1 MAKTKNGTPYVR
13 IRIRDHRQRAPSR
26 ETHSNRIH
34 DTESVIAMPGRTPGA
49 SGAARSAAHP
59 ARTGAEKGDHAMD
72 NPDGTRTR
80 RRTRFMSSIAAILCV
95 MLLCCA
101 GTAVATLVANDTA
114 TNRFALDS
122 GRQVTVEWRE
132 VPPSSNG
139 NADANATF
147 DVNRI
152 AWNNTTAVLTAKGKS
167 TTLNAYSVGNDGTL
181 DNMDAYIFLSE
192 ERSEQ
197 SYRDLLIGSTMRVT
211 GSTVLPNDVGII
223 YNISLDQ
230 ASTERPTKTVN
241 GKTHTYRKYR
251 VTVKKPITTTV
262 YESQLSDLGSVQPT
276 IPFYRGY
283 TFTGWTKP
291 IATGPDSY
299 FVRST
304 WEYRGEIEP
313 DESTSF
319 AAVYGGGTLVFGR
332 GVAPETHDGANLSQ
346 LDGMDLVWYGIE
358 DEAYTRDAVPWASM
372 ASKIARVEFRDA
384 LSPISTAFWFS
395 GFSRLAEISFGKLD
409 GSRITDMQSM
419 FSDCTSLES
428 ADMTGLSLGKVT
440 CINNLFYG
448 CDALQGAGF
457 PATFSTELRECA
469 QVFLSCDNLPKVDMS
484 MVETSKVTSFHRL
497 FWGCNNLRSV
507 DAPCVTSSAAD
518 MAGMFENCWSL
529 PSIDVSGW
537 DLSGVTDASALF
549 KTCSALETIYADD
562 PKTNWLDSITAN
574 KADDADM
581 FSGCGKLVGG
591 AGTKYDSGSTG
602 AARAR
607 VDKLS
612 GGIGYFTYR
621 SWNGTFGITGDTRVG
636 STLSV
641 QLGDVPV
648 GAILRYQWLRGG
660 SPISGA
666 TAKNYTTTGE
676 DVGRYI
682 SCRLTIST
690 EQGSRQSNAL
700 LISGP
705 RAFAVYSAD
714 DGSLSLY
721 KRDTVPSA
729 GGTFEGKA
737 ATAVYTGFEYARY
750 QLPTAVPWYDAR
762 EDVKS
767 VAVIDEGISPVSTA
781 YLFWGMENCSTMD
794 LGKLDTSAATDMTYM
809 FGLCGSLSALDL
821 SGLDTSMV
829 ENMSLMFYKCSGI
842 SSLDVSG
849 FDTSKASNMGKMFSG
864 CSSLTTIYAS
874 DKWSTGSA
882 GNTGDMFA
890 DCILLVG
897 GCGTTYDPAIV
908 DGTRA
913 LIDGTDG
920 QPGYLTEKTDP
931 DMVRIELDYDESADP
946 LSDNPERGMYRTSN
960 LTLTET
966 GKTQATVV
974 TRSETSRLLY
984 LKVDLSAFSGSMNG
998 SGHDLE
1004 LTDAA
1009 LAELDVVLGQIKQ
1022 NDNSAILRFVYDG
1035 GATGVIDGVDKV
1047 EPSQDMLIRHIEQL
1061 APVLKRHAET
1071 ISAIQVGFYGLWGEA
1086 FYNTDAARTPSHYAQ
1101 TIPAL
1106 LSATEG
1112 TDITIAVRT
1121 PEYYSWYAGFDIAD
1135 IEDHVASGEAARVCV
1150 FNDAYGASAD
1160 DMGTYRDREA
1170 EVAWI
1175 GRQTAHALFGGEAIV
1190 DSAYDA
1196 AVPESAIGSHNEPGA
1211 FVDEARKLHTT
1222 YLNYEWDQRL
1232 HAQWASLAYEG
1243 ESALAYID
1251 KHLGYRFV
1259 VRDVKSHVTA
1269 QGGQSVPLDVTIE
1282 NTGFASPVKPKRAEV
1297 LVVNEY
1303 DEVVHVQDVD
1313 LDVREI
1319 APGERV
1325 RRSLS
1330 IDLPSLFKGDYRVML
1345 RVSSGTALDDGSP
1358 YSSIR
1363 FANDGMWSERHRAN
1377 AISAFTVTEGEEMPV
1392 PDVTFAVYSETDGS
1406 LRFYRRAVPEAGTT
1420 DWDGEGRTATA
1431 VYTGFETGSYAAAA
1445 EVAWK
1450 DHAADIRTVSVV
1462 DEGVA
1467 PRSMAYWFSG
1477 CGSLVSADLSGLDT
1491 SKVTSLAHTFVECLV
1506 LAELD
1511 VSTWDTSQVTS
1522 MSNTFNACAALTSLD
1537 LSSWDTSKVV
1547 AMDGMFA
1554 WANQVTTIFVSDL
1567 WSTKS
1572 VASSANMFLSW
1583 NNALVG
1589 GAGTRYEANVA
1600 RDAGYAHVDGGS
1612 ADPGYLTMTKPYE
1625 PYELKAN
1632 VDASAVPQGVTR
1644 ITYTDTVAPAG
1655 AACSN
1660 AFGAREDGT
1669 VVAWVDP
1676 DDASSLMVSTQVAGQ
1691 KAHAPV
1697 SGFVP
1702 VPKGSSITHADL
1714 RGIDTRDVGN
1724 MAYLFQYND
1733 KLVSLD
1739 MSGWDTSRVT
1749 SMQSMFDSCVSL
1761 VSIDMSGWDTSKVA
1775 NMNGMFAWC
1784 SALTELDLSSFDTR
1798 NVTDMASMFTAW
1810 SWLKTIYV
1818 GDGWDTSKVA
1828 SSESMFSNLSHL
1840 VGGSGTTFDGAH
1852 VDKGYA
1858 HVDGGSTDPG
1868 YLTRKELPALSGALS
1883 VSGTTHVGD
1892 KLTAS
1897 AEGAPEA
1904 ARLAFSWQR
1913 DSAPIDG
1920 ANAATYTLT
1929 QEDVGHKVRCTARAA
1944 GYSGELASAELGP
1957 VRAAQGDVEGQL
1969 ASMTLH
1975 EKVCQMFCVYPEDLG
1990 GSGALTAAGA
2000 VQQQTL
2006 AAYPYGGVC
2015 YFLQNIK
2022 SEDQARTLV
2031 STIESFSEVP
2041 MFHAVDEE
2049 GGRVQRIG
2057 GTTYSG
2063 AVRGAGIGNRLDAM
2077 YTYRD
2082 QGEQTA
2088 YDNARL
2094 LADNLK
2100 RLGMN
2105 WDFAPVA
2112 DVNSNP
2118 DNPVIGDRA
2127 YGDDFDATG
2136 PLVAA
2141 AVRGFADS
2149 GVGSCLKHFPGHGD
2163 TATDSHNGAASVS
2176 KTIEQLRNEEFRTFE
2191 AGIAAGVDAVMMGHL
2206 MIEGATESV
2215 PASCSREFVTDVLR
2229 GELGFDGVI
2238 TTDGMGMGA
2247 ITKVYGTDRQGHVAA
2262 VMACLDAGID
2272 VFLLPGDPQAC
2283 VDAIEAA
2290 VAAGTV
2296 SESRIDESARRI
2308 LTMKRDLTSKE
2319 S

>member
-1 MAKTKNGTPYVR
+1 
-13 IRIRDHRQRAPSR
+13 
-26 ETHSNRIH
+26 
-34 DTESVIAMPGRTPGA
+34 
-49 SGAARSAAHP
+49 
-59 ARTGAEKGDHAMD
+59 MD

-80 RRTRFMSSIAAILCV
+80 GRTRFVSSIAAILCV

-211 GSTVLPNDVGII
+211 GSTVLPNEVGII

-448 CDALQGAGF
+448 CDALQGVGF

-469 QVFLSCDNLPKVDMS
+469 QVFLSCDNLPKIDMS

-537 DLSGVTDASALF
+537 DLSGVTNASALF
-549 KTCSALETIYADD
+549 KTCSALETIYVDD

-574 KADDADM
+574 KADAADM

-591 AGTKYDSGSTG
+591 AGTKYDSGSAG

-621 SWNGTFGITGDTRVG
+621 SWNGTFSITGDTRVG

-641 QLGDVPV
+641 QLGDVPA

-750 QLPTAVPWYDAR
+750 HLPTAVPWYDAR
-762 EDVKS
+762 GDVKS
-767 VAVIDEGISPVSTA
+767 VSVVDEGISPVSTA
-781 YLFWGMENCSTMD
+781 YLFWGMENCSAMD
-794 LGKLDTSAATDMTYM
+794 LGKLDTSVATDMTYM

-821 SGLDTSMV
+821 SGLETSMV
-829 ENMSLMFYKCSGI
+829 EDMSLMFYKCSGI
-842 SSLDVSG
+842 ASLDVSG
-849 FDTSKASNMGKMFSG
+849 FDTSKVANIGKMFSG

-874 DKWSTGSA
+874 EKWSTGSA
-882 GNTGDMFA
+882 ANTGDMFA
-890 DCILLVG
+890 DCSLLVG

-913 LIDGTDG
+913 LIDGIDG
-920 QPGYLTEKTDP
+920 QSGYLT
-931 DMVRIELDYDESADP
+931 
-946 LSDNPERGMYRTSN
+946 G
-960 LTLTET
+960 
-966 GKTQATVV
+966 
-974 TRSETSRLLY
+974 
-984 LKVDLSAFSGSMNG
+984 
-998 SGHDLE
+998 
-1004 LTDAA
+1004 
-1009 LAELDVVLGQIKQ
+1009 
-1022 NDNSAILRFVYDG
+1022 
-1035 GATGVIDGVDKV
+1035 
-1047 EPSQDMLIRHIEQL
+1047 
-1061 APVLKRHAET
+1061 
-1071 ISAIQVGFYGLWGEA
+1071 
-1086 FYNTDAARTPSHYAQ
+1086 
-1101 TIPAL
+1101 
-1106 LSATEG
+1106 
-1112 TDITIAVRT
+1112 
-1121 PEYYSWYAGFDIAD
+1121 
-1135 IEDHVASGEAARVCV
+1135 
-1150 FNDAYGASAD
+1150 
-1160 DMGTYRDREA
+1160 
-1170 EVAWI
+1170 
-1175 GRQTAHALFGGEAIV
+1175 
-1190 DSAYDA
+1190 
-1196 AVPESAIGSHNEPGA
+1196 
-1211 FVDEARKLHTT
+1211 
-1222 YLNYEWDQRL
+1222 
-1232 HAQWASLAYEG
+1232 
-1243 ESALAYID
+1243 
-1251 KHLGYRFV
+1251 
-1259 VRDVKSHVTA
+1259 
-1269 QGGQSVPLDVTIE
+1269 
-1282 NTGFASPVKPKRAEV
+1282 
-1297 LVVNEY
+1297 
-1303 DEVVHVQDVD
+1303 
-1313 LDVREI
+1313 
-1319 APGERV
+1319 
-1325 RRSLS
+1325 
-1330 IDLPSLFKGDYRVML
+1330 
-1345 RVSSGTALDDGSP
+1345 
-1358 YSSIR
+1358 
-1363 FANDGMWSERHRAN
+1363 
-1377 AISAFTVTEGEEMPV
+1377 
-1392 PDVTFAVYSETDGS
+1392 
-1406 LRFYRRAVPEAGTT
+1406 
-1420 DWDGEGRTATA
+1420 
-1431 VYTGFETGSYAAAA
+1431 
-1445 EVAWK
+1445 
-1450 DHAADIRTVSVV
+1450 
-1462 DEGVA
+1462 
-1467 PRSMAYWFSG
+1467 
-1477 CGSLVSADLSGLDT
+1477 
-1491 SKVTSLAHTFVECLV
+1491 
-1506 LAELD
+1506 
-1511 VSTWDTSQVTS
+1511 
-1522 MSNTFNACAALTSLD
+1522 
-1537 LSSWDTSKVV
+1537 
-1547 AMDGMFA
+1547 
-1554 WANQVTTIFVSDL
+1554 
-1567 WSTKS
+1567 
-1572 VASSANMFLSW
+1572 
-1583 NNALVG
+1583 
-1589 GAGTRYEANVA
+1589 
-1600 RDAGYAHVDGGS
+1600 
-1612 ADPGYLTMTKPYE
+1612 
-1625 PYELKAN
+1625 
-1632 VDASAVPQGVTR
+1632 
-1644 ITYTDTVAPAG
+1644 
-1655 AACSN
+1655 
-1660 AFGAREDGT
+1660 
-1669 VVAWVDP
+1669 
-1676 DDASSLMVSTQVAGQ
+1676 
-1691 KAHAPV
+1691 
-1697 SGFVP
+1697 
-1702 VPKGSSITHADL
+1702 
-1714 RGIDTRDVGN
+1714 
-1724 MAYLFQYND
+1724 
-1733 KLVSLD
+1733 
-1739 MSGWDTSRVT
+1739 
-1749 SMQSMFDSCVSL
+1749 
-1761 VSIDMSGWDTSKVA
+1761 
-1775 NMNGMFAWC
+1775 
-1784 SALTELDLSSFDTR
+1784 
-1798 NVTDMASMFTAW
+1798 
-1810 SWLKTIYV
+1810 
-1818 GDGWDTSKVA
+1818 
-1828 SSESMFSNLSHL
+1828 
-1840 VGGSGTTFDGAH
+1840 
-1852 VDKGYA
+1852 
-1858 HVDGGSTDPG
+1858 
-1868 YLTRKELPALSGALS
+1868 KELPTLSGTLS
-1883 VSGTTHVGD
+1883 ISGTTHVGD
-1892 KLTAS
+1892 ELTAS
-1897 AEGAPEA
+1897 AEGTPVS
-1904 ARLAFSWQR
+1904 ARLAFSWHR
-1913 DSAPIDG
+1913 DSEPIAG
-1920 ANAATYTLT
+1920 TNAATYTLT
-1929 QEDVGHKVRCTARAA
+1929 QEDVGHKVRCTARAD
-1944 GYSGELASAELGP
+1944 GYSGELASAEIGP

-2094 LADNLK
+2094 LAGNLK

-2163 TATDSHNGAASVS
+2163 TSTDSHNGAASVS
-2176 KTIEQLRNEEFRTFE
+2176 KTIEQLRNEEFKTFE

-2308 LTMKRDLTSKE
+2308 LTMKWDLTSKE